1 MDRASVEMTRCVLGK
16 HEEEC
21 IVGMGTSN
29 VDLTDCHMHGSQGP
43 AVDIS
48 GKARLSMSRGSI
60 KECVGGVWMW
70 DNSMCELVDV
80 NLHGGTSHAI
90 VTDNKAKI
98 KLVVSVFYTPTL
110 YVYKDHMVLACY
122 VCDTQR

>member
-1 MDRASVEMTRCVLGK
+1 
-16 HEEEC
+16 
-21 IVGMGTSN
+21 
-29 VDLTDCHMHGSQGP
+29 
-43 AVDIS
+43 
-48 GKARLSMSRGSI
+48 
-60 KECVGGVWMW
+60 MW

>member
-1 MDRASVEMTRCVLGK
+1 MYGRCVLGK

-60 KECVGGVWMW
+60 KECVGKLCPVSIKNVFWYQ
-70 DNSMCELVDV
+70 
-80 NLHGGTSHAI
+80 TS
-90 VTDNKAKI
+90 
-98 KLVVSVFYTPTL
+98 
-110 YVYKDHMVLACY
+110 C
-122 VCDTQR
+122 